1 MDDDRGLPAA
11 SAVHREGFQRV
22 VAQGTVEQVGRLLS
36 SDVTRLSR
44 HCSAW

>member
-11 SAVHREGFQRV
+11 SAVHREGFQSV
-22 VAQGTVEQVGRLLS
+22 VAQVTLEQVGRLLS